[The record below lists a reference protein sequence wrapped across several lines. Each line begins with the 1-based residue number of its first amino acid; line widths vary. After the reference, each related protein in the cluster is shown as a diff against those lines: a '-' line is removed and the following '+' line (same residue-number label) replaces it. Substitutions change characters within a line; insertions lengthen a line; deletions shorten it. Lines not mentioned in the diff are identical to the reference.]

1 MDVVTH
7 ARAVRGVVV
16 VAEHAD
22 ALQLA
27 HGNLRDVG
35 QQVVRNA
42 LWILADQA
50 ALMRADG
57 VEVTQQHDVPL
68 VVAHVQVGEH
78 LLEHAL
84 GPSVGVGAVVL
95 GALLGDRDE
104 LGLAVHRCAAGEHD
118 VLHAMVARH
127 IAQHQRAGDVVPVVL
142 QRLLHAFAN
151 RLEAGEVDDGVNVVF
166 GEDGVKRFSVQDVLL
181 VETQLGVVGVDAA
194 DLADAVDGDLAGIAQ
209 VVHDDH
215 AVASLDQFDAGMAA
229 DESGTARDQDAQVL
243 LVFRQSFVCHES
255 SLSFEQVF
263 PVRASAFSCA
273 SW

>member
-1 MDVVTH
+1 
-7 ARAVRGVVV
+7 
-16 VAEHAD
+16 
-22 ALQLA
+22 
-27 HGNLRDVG
+27 
-35 QQVVRNA
+35 
-42 LWILADQA
+42 
-50 ALMRADG
+50 
-57 VEVTQQHDVPL
+57 
-68 VVAHVQVGEH
+68 
-78 LLEHAL
+78 
-84 GPSVGVGAVVL
+84 
-95 GALLGDRDE
+95 
-104 LGLAVHRCAAGEHD
+104 
-118 VLHAMVARH
+118 MVARH

-181 VETQLGVVGVDAA
+181 VETQLGVVGVDTA

-215 AVASLDQFDAGMAA
+215 AVASLDQLDAGMAA

-263 PVRASAFSCA
+263 PVRESAFSRA